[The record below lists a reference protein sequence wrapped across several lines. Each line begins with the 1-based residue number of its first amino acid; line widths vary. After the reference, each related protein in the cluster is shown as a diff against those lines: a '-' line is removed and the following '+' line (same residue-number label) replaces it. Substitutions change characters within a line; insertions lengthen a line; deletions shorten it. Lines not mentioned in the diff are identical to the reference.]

1 MIILREY
8 ILFRAYIFL
17 TVAAATCY
25 S

>member
-1 MIILREY
+1 VY
-8 ILFRAYIFL
+8 TVYIFL